1 MGGPPLLPR
10 WVRVAA
16 LDRLHPRMRGL
27 MRRDDFY
34 PFFSR
39 LLTVSVHEGNF
50 MDPQVRMLL
59 SCIWEAFEQG
69 RPVPGPAGR

>member
-1 MGGPPLLPR
+1 
-10 WVRVAA
+10 
-16 LDRLHPRMRGL
+16 